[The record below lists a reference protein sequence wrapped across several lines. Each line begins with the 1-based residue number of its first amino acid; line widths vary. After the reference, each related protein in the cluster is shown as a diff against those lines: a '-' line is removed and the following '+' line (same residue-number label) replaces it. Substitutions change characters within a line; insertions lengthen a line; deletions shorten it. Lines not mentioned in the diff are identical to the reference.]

1 MDEVKVG
8 DKVRSP
14 LFYGVA
20 EVAELGTN
28 SRGTAIAT
36 VMLDPGVPQSSIA
49 GTTYTTTVKNLRSP
63 DLPGGDIEFTPNSRH
78 PWLTPEIAVQL
89 RDEPSIAPR
98 IRCQLDQAFSEA
110 ALDPDEWASCIGE
123 MGHARIAVL
132 HQAAKAK
139 GLLA

>member
-1 MDEVKVG
+1 MEKVEVG

-36 VMLDPGVPQSSIA
+36 VTLDPSIPQSSIA
-49 GTTYTTTVKNLRSP
+49 GTTYTLTVKNLRP
-63 DLPGGDIEFTPNSRH
+63 PELPGGDIEFTPHSRH
-78 PWLTPEIAVQL
+78 PWLTPALAVQL
-89 RDEPSIAPR
+89 RDEPSLAPR

-110 ALDPDEWASCIGE
+110 AIDPDRWADTIGE
-123 MGHARIAVL
+123 MGHTRIAVI
-132 HQAAKAK
+132 HQVAKAK
-139 GLLA
+139 GLL